1 LRIVHI
7 VSYDTL
13 WAGKKKREPMPI
25 DAIDAAMRMD
35 GVMFHATKD
44 ANIRGEER

>member
-1 LRIVHI
+1 
-7 VSYDTL
+7 
-13 WAGKKKREPMPI
+13 MPI